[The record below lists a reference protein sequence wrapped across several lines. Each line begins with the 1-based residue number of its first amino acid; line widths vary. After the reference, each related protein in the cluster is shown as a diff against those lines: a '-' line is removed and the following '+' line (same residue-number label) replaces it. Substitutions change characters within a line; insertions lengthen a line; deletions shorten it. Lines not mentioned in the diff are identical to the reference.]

1 MSEFK
6 VQPFLKWPG
15 GKRWLVAN
23 HSEWLVPASGIHI
36 EPFLGSGAVFF
47 HLGPRMSVL
56 CDSNEELIETYVAI
70 RDDPEGV
77 FDRLRKHHAKHCK
90 SYYYSLRSTM
100 PRTPATRAAKFLYL
114 NRTCFNGLYRVN
126 LNGVFNVPMGSKTSV
141 VLSTDDFVATSK
153 LLGEA
158 ELLVGDFETAI
169 SRSASGDF
177 VYADPPY
184 TVKHNQNN
192 FVKYNENIFSWA
204 DQVRL
209 AQVARDAA
217 ARGAYVM
224 ISNADH
230 PSVRELYADRIWK
243 CRSVSRYSRLASAS
257 EHRRSTTELIVTNY
271 LSDSGKVVAPR
282 GQLKKRQA

>member
-1 MSEFK
+1 MGDFV

-23 HSEWLVPASGIHI
+23 HSEWLVPVSGKHI
-36 EPFLGSGAVFF
+36 ESFLGGGAVFF
-47 HLGPRMSVL
+47 HLAPNLSL
-56 CDSNEELIETYVAI
+56 LSDSNEELIETYVAI

-77 FDRLRKHHAKHCK
+77 FDRLRRHHAKHCE
-90 SYYYSLRSTM
+90 SHYYSTRSAK
-100 PRTPATRAAKFLYL
+100 PRTSATRAARFLYL

-126 LNGVFNVPMGSKTSV
+126 LDGVFNVPMGSKTSV
-141 VLSTDDFVATSK
+141 VLSTDDFAATAE

-158 ELLVGDFETAI
+158 ELLVGDFEAAI
-169 SRSASGDF
+169 SRAASGDF

-184 TVKHNQNN
+184 TVKHNRNN
-192 FVKYNENIFSWA
+192 FVKYNENIFSWS

-209 AQVARDAA
+209 ARAVREAA

-224 ISNADH
+224 VSNADH
-230 PSVRELYADRIWK
+230 PSVRELYADEIWE

-257 EHRRSTTELIVTNY
+257 DHRRGTTELIVTNY
-271 LSDSGKVVAPR
+271 LSDHGEVDAPR
-282 GQLKKRQA
+282 G